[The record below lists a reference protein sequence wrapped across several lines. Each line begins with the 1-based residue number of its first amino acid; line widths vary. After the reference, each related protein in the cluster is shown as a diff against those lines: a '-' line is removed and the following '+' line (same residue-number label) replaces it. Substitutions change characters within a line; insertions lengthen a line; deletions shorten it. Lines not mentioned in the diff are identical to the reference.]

1 MYFACI
7 PKKTFKSKVSKIS
20 VQGTFNMA
28 MNVCEHDVNDIETTT
43 NRTQINNLSKSK
55 NHKFHFQNLLPQK
68 FIFSNRFVKDFEEHQ
83 KTTKMNNQKNQIK
96 QKC

>member
-1 MYFACI
+1 MNLELDFLYFCRVKQLMYFACI

-43 NRTQINNLSKSK
+43 NRTQINNLIAK
-55 NHKFHFQNLLPQK
+55 
-68 FIFSNRFVKDFEEHQ
+68 V
-83 KTTKMNNQKNQIK
+83 KTTNFTFKIYYHKNLFFQIVL
-96 QKC
+96 